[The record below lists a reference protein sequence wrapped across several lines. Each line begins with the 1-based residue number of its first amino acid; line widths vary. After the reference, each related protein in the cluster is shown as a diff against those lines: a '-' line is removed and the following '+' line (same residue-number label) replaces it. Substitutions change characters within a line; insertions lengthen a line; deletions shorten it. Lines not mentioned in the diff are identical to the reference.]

1 MQIFIVIIA
10 QQVEEFFCRFFGT
23 SADGIHAAF
32 VQKVS
37 AVFYYMVQGKIYKT
51 DIRFFLILYK
61 PLSQMVYGGI
71 FVEILRV
78 GILSA
83 VEQIE
88 MIAAEIFAFA
98 HMVRTFF

>member
-1 MQIFIVIIA
+1 MQIFFIIFIK
-10 QQVEEFFCRFFGT
+10 QYKQLFCRLFGT
-23 SADGIHAAF
+23 SAGGIHAAF

-71 FVEILRV
+71 FVKILRV
-78 GILSA
+78 GIFSA

-88 MIAAEIFAFA
+88 MIATEIFAFA